1 MENNPRCHIVRSCLL
16 ALTQI
21 VGQNEGR
28 VAAVCRVWCVKT
40 LVSLAWCVH
49 STLLS
54 GCQSRAIKIYRA
66 QLSWRKLKSD
76 LIPHTAAPLTC
87 TITSLLLCARAHLS
101 IRGAESSRRRSNG
114 DSFRTRRANVS
125 YECSYRWADG
135 SDFTSESTQAAF
147 VIRSLRPRLERQVQF
162 KSASFRKHL
171 LEQPGAPPPRRTRK
185 MDHFSQTKSKV
196 IIMIYSSC

>member
-87 TITSLLLCARAHLS
+87 AITSLLLCVRAHLS
-101 IRGAESSRRRSNG
+101 IRGAESSRRRSNS

-125 YECSYRWADG
+125 YECSYRWAEAPISPLRALRLHLW
-135 SDFTSESTQAAF
+135 SD
-147 VIRSLRPRLERQVQF
+147 RSDHIWSARYNSSQLHLEN
-162 KSASFRKHL
+162 
-171 LEQPGAPPPRRTRK
+171 
-185 MDHFSQTKSKV
+185 
-196 IIMIYSSC
+196 IC

>member
-1 MENNPRCHIVRSCLL
+1 M
-16 ALTQI
+16 
-21 VGQNEGR
+21 
-28 VAAVCRVWCVKT
+28 
-40 LVSLAWCVH
+40 H

-87 TITSLLLCARAHLS
+87 TITSLLLCVQAHLS
-101 IRGAESSRRRSNG
+101 IRGARRSNG

-147 VIRSLRPRLERQVQF
+147 VIRSLRPHLEGQVQF
-162 KSASFRKHL
+162 KSTSFRKHL
-171 LEQPGAPPPRRTRK
+171 LEQPGAPPPRRTGK
-185 MDHFSQTKSKV
+185 MDHFSQTQSKV
-196 IIMIYSSC
+196 IIMI

>member
-1 MENNPRCHIVRSCLL
+1 MENIPRCRIVCSCLL
-16 ALTQI
+16 APTES

-28 VAAVCRVWCVKT
+28 DSAVCRVWCVKT

-54 GCQSRAIKIYRA
+54 ACQSGAIKIYSA

-76 LIPHTAAPLTC
+76 LIPHTTDPLTG
-87 TITSLLLCARAHLS
+87 TITSLLLCVRAHLS
-101 IRGAESSRRRSNG
+101 IHGAESSRRRWND

-125 YECSYRWADG
+125 CEGSYRCTDG

-147 VIRSLRPRLERQVQF
+147 VIRALRPHLVQVQF
-162 KSASFRKHL
+162 KPTLFRKHL
-171 LEQPGAPPPRRTRK
+171 L
-185 MDHFSQTKSKV
+185 D
-196 IIMIYSSC
+196 